1 MGLDM
6 TLHVIEEEEMTSELL
21 AEQDYEYWAK
31 GEHFYWRKANS
42 IHNWFVKNVQGGTDD
57 CGIYEVTFDQ
67 LMSLKSKVASVLADN
82 RKGPKLLPTTAGF
95 FFGSTEYDDWYLED
109 LVLTMN
115 HLNECEL
122 MYGANPDSKF
132 FYSSSW

>member
-67 LMSLKSKVASVLADN
+67 LMSLKSRVASVLADN
-82 RKGPKLLPTTAGF
+82 RKGPELLPTTAGF
-95 FFGSTEYDDWYLED
+95 FFGSTEYDDFYLED
-109 LVLTMN
+109 MVETLN
-115 HLNECEL
+115 HLSECEKIHSN
-122 MYGANPDSKF
+122 NPSVKF

>member
-31 GEHFYWRKANS
+31 RRSLLLAEKPTR

-67 LMSLKSKVASVLADN
+67 LMSLKK
-82 RKGPKLLPTTAGF
+82 
-95 FFGSTEYDDWYLED
+95 
-109 LVLTMN
+109 
-115 HLNECEL
+115 
-122 MYGANPDSKF
+122 
-132 FYSSSW
+132 